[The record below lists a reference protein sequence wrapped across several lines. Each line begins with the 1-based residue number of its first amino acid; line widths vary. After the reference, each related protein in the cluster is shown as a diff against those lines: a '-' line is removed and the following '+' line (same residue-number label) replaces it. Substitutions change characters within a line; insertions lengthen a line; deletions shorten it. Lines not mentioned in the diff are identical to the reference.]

1 MRVAVNWMVTTLN
14 APHWTLLEGD
24 ADDLRGRIAEER
36 RQRTWE
42 AGTLTAVASTVSK
55 AECDAEVRGV
65 YDNSI
70 RAEVEICVI
79 AKLARV
85 KDDIEK
91 IKVDREDLTA
101 N

>member
-1 MRVAVNWMVTTLN
+1 MRVVVNWMVTTLN

-24 ADDLRGRIAEER
+24 ADDLRGWDGELAKER
-36 RQRTWE
+36 RGVVLQ
-42 AGTLTAVASTVSK
+42 LTAVASAVSK